1 MTEKSFVS
9 LFAEKALR
17 RPAAVY
23 ATFEGRKITFA
34 QLHRASDAIAHGLGA
49 MGLARGDRV
58 AVMMRNSPARIRVL
72 YGISKSAMLWI
83 QVYVQQRGRWDTPL
97 VRIDCANA

>member
-23 ATFEGRKITFA
+23 ATFEGRKVTFA

-58 AVMMRNSPARIRVL
+58 AVMMRNSPDSIAVL
-72 YGISKSAMLWI
+72 YGIAKRSEEHTSELQSLM
-83 QVYVQQRGRWDTPL
+83 
-97 VRIDCANA
+97 RISYAVFWFKKKK

>member
-58 AVMMRNSPARIRVL
+58 AVMMRNSPDSIAVL
-72 YGISKSAMLWI
+72 YGIAKSGLVWI
-83 QVYVQQRGRWDTPL
+83 PVNVQQDRKSTRL
-97 VRIDCANA
+97 NSSH